1 MNNSRMAT
9 SCKVIVNRQLIDD
22 HYVMTIALAHPIT
35 KPLPGQFV
43 MVMLKGRGGTLLG
56 RPFSIYDYDNRGNNV
71 TIEILYR
78 SVGKGT
84 RLMSEFREGDTVDIF
99 GPHGKG
105 FDIYPKANHVILI
118 AGGVGVAP
126 IAYLASH
133 YKNNAP
139 GANMKLSC
147 YLGSK
152 TANQLLGLDHLEK
165 CCSSISIS
173 TDDGSAGYHGMITE
187 LFAQDAP
194 SCAPDTSVV
203 YACGPPAM
211 LKRLSEIITE
221 YALTCQVL
229 LEQRMACGVGACLG
243 CVVEV
248 KKRGEMNQYVRVC
261 KDGPVFD
268 IAAVNWDK
276 PFF

>member
-1 MNNSRMAT
+1 MAT
-9 SCKVIVNRQLIDD
+9 SCKVTVNRQLIDD
-22 HYVMTIALAHPIT
+22 HYVMTIALTHPIA

-56 RPFSIYDYDNRGNNV
+56 RPFSIYHYDDQGNNV
-71 TIEILYR
+71 TIDILYR
-78 SVGKGT
+78 TVGKGT
-84 RLMSEFREGDTVDIF
+84 RLMSKFREGDTLDIF
-99 GPHGKG
+99 GPHGKA

-133 YKNNAP
+133 YKNNAH
-139 GANMKLSC
+139 GADVKLSC

-165 CCSSISIS
+165 ICSSINIS

-187 LFAQDAP
+187 QFSHDAT
-194 SCAPDTSVV
+194 SFSPDQSVI
-203 YACGPPAM
+203 YACGPTAM
-211 LKRLSEIITE
+211 LKRLSEIVTKCS
-221 YALTCQVL
+221 LTCQIL

-243 CVVEV
+243 CAVEV
-248 KKRGEMNQYVRVC
+248 KKPGKINQYVRVC

-268 IAAVNWDK
+268 IQDVNWDR
-276 PFF
+276 PFI